1 MCDSIL
7 VFKKTVLL
15 YIAIACD
22 EREREREKRKW
33 VKGKQEAHLLMQQS

>member
-7 VFKKTVLL
+7 VSKKTVLL

-22 EREREREKRKW
+22 ERERGKKESGSKGNRK
-33 VKGKQEAHLLMQQS
+33 HTC

>member
-7 VFKKTVLL
+7 VSKKTVLL

-22 EREREREKRKW
+22 ERERGEKENGAKGKRKHT
-33 VKGKQEAHLLMQQS
+33 G

>member
-22 EREREREKRKW
+22 EREREKRKW
-33 VKGKQEAHLLMQQS
+33 VKEKQEAHLLMQQS